1 MDTFDYQRSSVP
13 ARMPAQRASALSP
26 QRPEGHSHD
35 HVPSPLSVKAVLRA
49 SRRYWWLI
57 LALWTVGSAGIGAG
71 VYVRIKPQY
80 RASSWLEVQP
90 TAIDLYG
97 VMSHE
102 GVEPYMQTHVTLI
115 KSPTVL
121 SAATQMDAVQKW
133 PRIRS
138 AVDPVNELGRLIQV
152 GIQPGTHIIEVSM
165 VSTVAAEAAD
175 LVNSVVDEFLSQNRT
190 WSNSATQKQIDKLTT
205 YSKTL
210 DADIQ
215 RLLKDLRERVAR
227 SSDPAKLVSAK
238 PIKPVSRAEA
248 DEKEEKEGNASSEEK
263 GEKTFNWTVDNYQ
276 KMLAECSQIK
286 FLLLQA
292 ETDLDDAR
300 RNADE
305 ASRSIKDVGARPH
318 NMAQIE
324 HRVNNDP
331 EVLAIMVRIKTAQE
345 RARQISGTSRDGGDP
360 SIRRVRD
367 QAQALSN
374 QLQSLVE
381 QKRRQYKNE
390 LGSGDPQV
398 ELERTEKVV
407 KDLHKRKALLEQQL
421 SDTKIETTKRQSE
434 EFEYQLLMQDYR
446 ELDNMSRLIHKKLEQ
461 LTFDSSQEEK
471 IRLRNNARPENLP
484 IADKRFQYMAM
495 APIGVLGAVLG
506 LVVLLELR
514 SGRVADTDILSSR
527 MKHEVFAIAP
537 LPNVRTGIG
546 SDNEKAEQRL
556 ARFVQSLDHLR
567 VALCEGGTNGEGRC
581 VMITS
586 ATGGEGK
593 TTLSAHLAARCA
605 NAGTSTLLIDA
616 DLRRASLGRLLD
628 VPNSAG
634 LGDVLSGSHELEG
647 ALITVQAGGFHFL
660 SAGTPGIDPTR
671 VLKSARLAELIGQ
684 LRQMYDLIIIDTP
697 PVLPVADALI
707 LGRWADGAVMASRYD
722 ASRLPL
728 VERANRQIIA
738 AGIPVLGVVVNGMK
752 GQDQAYGNYAYNYN
766 YPGRQE
772 PLNHPSNPS

>member
-13 ARMPAQRASALSP
+13 ARMPAQRASSLSP
-26 QRPEGHSHD
+26 QRYDGHSQD

-57 LALWTVGSAGIGAG
+57 LALWTVGSAGIGAA

-80 RASSWLEVQP
+80 RASSWLEVVP

-97 VMSHE
+97 VANHE

-121 SAATQMDAVQKW
+121 SAAKEVPTVLKW
-133 PRIRS
+133 PRIQN
-138 AVDPVNELGRLIQV
+138 AVDPVNELGKSIQV
-152 GIQPGTHIIEVSM
+152 GIQAGTHIIEVAMISND
-165 VSTVAAEAAD
+165 AKEAAD
-175 LVNSVVDEFLSQNRT
+175 LVNAVVDEFLTQNRT

-215 RLLKDLRERVAR
+215 RILKDLRERVAR
-227 SSDPAKLVSAK
+227 SSEPLKLTA
-238 PIKPVSRAEA
+238 IKPPKSASSGDG
-248 DEKEEKEGNASSEEK
+248 DEKDKDGNGAKDEK
-263 GEKTFNWTVDNYQ
+263 GEKGFNWTVDNYQ
-276 KMLAECSQIK
+276 KMLAECSDIK
-286 FLLLQA
+286 FQLLQA
-292 ETDLDDAR
+292 ETNYDEAR
-300 RNADE
+300 RNAEE
-305 ASRSIKDVGARPH
+305 ASRAAKLGGTKPRNS
-318 NMAQIE
+318 AQIE
-324 HRVNNDP
+324 QRINSDP
-331 EVLAIMVRIKTAQE
+331 DIVAMMQRIKAASDK
-345 RARQISGTSRDGGDP
+345 ARQIGINTRHSGDP
-360 SIRRVRD
+360 AERQARD
-367 QAQALSN
+367 QANRLTAEFQTA
-374 QLQSLVE
+374 VE
-381 QKRRQYKNE
+381 RKKQQFMADM
-390 LGSGDPQV
+390 GSGDPQL
-398 ELERTEKVV
+398 EMERTEKVV
-407 KDLHKRKALLEQQL
+407 RDLNKRKMLLEKEL

-434 EFEYQLLMQDYR
+434 EFEYQLLMQDYH

-471 IRLRNNARPENLP
+471 IRLRNPAREENLP

-495 APIGVLGAVLG
+495 APLGVLGAVLG

-537 LPNVRTGIG
+537 LPNVRAGIG
-546 SDNEKAEQRL
+546 QGGDRAEQRL

-567 VALCEGGTNGEGRC
+567 VALCEGGSNGEGRC

-628 VPNSAG
+628 VPNGLG
-634 LGDVLSGSHELEG
+634 LGDVLAGSTELEG
-647 ALITVQAGGFHFL
+647 ALISVQAGGFHFL

-707 LGRWADGAVMASRYD
+707 MGRWADGAVMASRYD

-752 GQDQAYGNYAYNYN
+752 GQDQAYGNYAYNYS

-772 PLNHPSNPS
+772 PLNDPANPS

>member
-13 ARMPAQRASALSP
+13 ARMPAQRASTLSP
-26 QRPEGHSHD
+26 QRHDGHSHD
-35 HVPSPLSVKAVLRA
+35 HAPSPLSVKSVLRA

-57 LALWTVGSAGIGAG
+57 LALWTVGSAGIGAA

-80 RASSWLEVQP
+80 RASSWLKVEP

-115 KSPTVL
+115 RSPTVL
-121 SAATQMDAVQKW
+121 SAAAAVPAVQVW
-133 PRIRS
+133 PRMHPP
-138 AVDPVNELGRLIQV
+138 ADPINELGKSIQV
-152 GIQPGTHIIEVSM
+152 GIQPGTHIIEVAM
-165 VSTVAAEAAD
+165 VSTVAKEAAD
-175 LVNSVVDEFLSQNRT
+175 LVNAVVDEFLAQNRT
-190 WSNSATQKQIDKLTT
+190 WSNSATQKQIDTLSS

-227 SSDPAKLVSAK
+227 SSDPVKLIAVK
-238 PIKPVSRAEA
+238 PLKSSSRTDD
-248 DEKEEKEGNASSEEK
+248 DEKDDKTGAASKEEK
-263 GEKTFNWTVDNYQ
+263 GEKSFNWTVENYQ
-276 KMLAECSQIK
+276 RMLAEMSEIK
-286 FLLLQA
+286 FQMLQA
-292 ETDLDDAR
+292 ETDF
-300 RNADE
+300 E
-305 ASRSIKDVGARPH
+305 A
-318 NMAQIE
+318 
-324 HRVNNDP
+324 
-331 EVLAIMVRIKTAQE
+331 
-345 RARQISGTSRDGGDP
+345 ARQYAEETNRLAKINGGRP
-360 SIRRVRD
+360 RNSP
-367 QAQALSN
+367 Q
-374 QLQSLVE
+374 VE
-381 QKRRQYKNE
+381 QKINSDPEILAMMQEIKMARERVRQIGNKTKHSGDPAESRARDQVNGLE
-390 LGSGDPQV
+390 SKFQTAVARKRQQFMVEMGSGDPQV
-398 ELERTEKVV
+398 QLEQTERVV
-407 KDLHKRKALLEQQL
+407 RNLTRRKMLLEQQL
-421 SDTKIETTKRQSE
+421 TDIKLETTKRQSE
-434 EFEYQLLMQDYR
+434 DFEYQLLMQDYH
-446 ELDNMSRLIHKKLEQ
+446 ELDNMSRTIHKKLEQ
-461 LTFDSSQEEK
+461 LTFESGQEDK
-471 IRLRNNARPENLP
+471 IRLINGARAENLP

-514 SGRVADTDILSSR
+514 AGRVADTDVLSSR

-537 LPNVRTGIG
+537 LPNIRTGIG
-546 SDNEKAEQRL
+546 ADKEKAEQRL

-605 NAGTSTLLIDA
+605 NAGTSTLLVDA
-616 DLRRASLGRLLD
+616 DLRRGSLGRLLD
-628 VPNSAG
+628 RPDSVG
-634 LGDVLSGSHELEG
+634 LGDVLSGAAELTG
-647 ALITVQAGGFHFL
+647 SLITTQAGGFHFL

-752 GQDQAYGNYAYNYN
+752 GQDQAYGNYAYSYS

-772 PLNHPSNPS
+772 PLNEPTNPS